1 LKVSVAE
8 VSVAE
13 KVRLEFDRLPPGGLI
28 ASAELRH
35 LSEDSTQVDKA
46 TSRLFRKAGLQKI
59 RNGIY
64 YRPITS
70 KYFGTLPP
78 KDSAVLNAVKKQYNA
93 TLAPSGELAAYLL
106 GFIAQAPDEKI
117 YDTDKRIAPIAT
129 DNCQISFRQ
138 VLGKKIHS
146 GVPKLVTL
154 LAALEFLF
162 KRENEL
168 NALQRE
174 SIKRQLSLYPQNV
187 IDKAV
192 AQWPLWFREEI
203 APFIKPPKA
212 ARYITGI
219 SAFNIPYQGQLAD
232 WHQIGMLANKKFQI
246 AGENY
251 HSAPD
256 LGADELFD
264 CSNFL
269 ANHAVTLSV
278 TLCAKP
284 ARAIKDILYT
294 NIFIKHRYPDIL
306 DLDQYLLALSNHEL
320 KTCVDELL
328 SIANQQQLNQL
339 NQWLV
344 DNDIH

>member
-1 LKVSVAE
+1 M
-8 VSVAE
+8 SVAE
-13 KVRLEFDRLPPGGLI
+13 KVRIEFDRLPPGGVI

-46 TSRLFRKAGLQKI
+46 TSRLFREAGLQKI

-78 KDSAVLNAVKKQYNA
+78 RDSAVLKSVKKQYNA

-106 GFIAQAPDEKI
+106 GFIAQAPDERI

-129 DNCQISFRQ
+129 DNCRISFRQ

-146 GVPKLVTL
+146 GVAKLVTL
-154 LAALEFLF
+154 LTALEYLF
-162 KRENEL
+162 KREEEL

-174 SIKRQLSLYPQNV
+174 SIKRQLGRYPRNV

-192 AQWPLWFREEI
+192 TQWPLWFREEI
-203 APFIKPPKA
+203 APFINPAKTA
-212 ARYITGI
+212 HYITGL

-232 WHQIGMLANKKFQI
+232 WHQIGMLANRKFQI

-256 LGADELFD
+256 LCADELFD

-269 ANHAVTLSV
+269 ARHAITLPV
-278 TLCAKP
+278 TLCARP

-294 NIFIKHRYPDIL
+294 NIFIKHRYPEVL
-306 DLDQYLLALSNHEL
+306 DLDQYLLALSSHEL
-320 KTCVDELL
+320 KTCADQLL
-328 SIANQQQLNQL
+328 SIANQQQTKQL
-339 NQWLV
+339 NQWLA
-344 DNDIH
+344 DNDLH